1 LKSFYDVVKRRED
14 YRSSKLLT
22 ACDNKDLDMD
32 LIIVAEQQDGLLTLT
47 LNRPAKR
54 NALNTEMYLALTAAL
69 RQATQNDTVH
79 VLLIQGQCDCFT
91 AGNDL
96 ADFMGKSSLDADD
109 PILQFLHTLAD
120 FPKPVIAA
128 VGGPAVGIGT
138 TLLLHCDLVYLAD
151 NARLQLPFVELGL
164 VPEFASSLL
173 LPRLVGHLKAAELLL
188 LAEAIDAEEALRLGL
203 ANKVVA
209 ADTLL
214 TFAREQGL
222 KLAAKPPKAL
232 QKSKALLKQELKQA
246 VHFVIDLEA
255 RAFSLALQGEE
266 AQQRIAQR
274 LKPRG

>member
-1 LKSFYDVVKRRED
+1 M
-14 YRSSKLLT
+14 T

-32 LIIVAEQQDGLLTLT
+32 PIIVAEQQYGLLTLT
-47 LNRPAKR
+47 LNRPDKR

-69 RQATQNDTVH
+69 RQATQDDAVH
-79 VLLIQGQCDCFT
+79 VLLIQGQSDCFT

-96 ADFMGKSSLDADD
+96 ADFMGKNTLEADD

-128 VGGPAVGIGT
+128 VAGPAVGIGT

-173 LPRLVGHLKAAELLL
+173 LPRAVGHLKAAELLL
-188 LAEAIDAEEALRLGL
+188 LAEAIDAGEALRLGL
-203 ANKVVA
+203 ANRVVA
-209 ADTLL
+209 ADALL
-214 TFAREQGL
+214 ALAREQGL
-222 KLAAKPPKAL
+222 KLAAKLPKAL

-266 AQQRIAQR
+266 AQQRIAQK

>member
-1 LKSFYDVVKRRED
+1 
-14 YRSSKLLT
+14 
-22 ACDNKDLDMD
+22 MD
-32 LIIVAEQQDGLLTLT
+32 PIIVAEQQYGLLTLT
-47 LNRPAKR
+47 LNRPDKR

-69 RQATQNDTVH
+69 RQATQDDAVH
-79 VLLIQGQCDCFT
+79 VLLIQGQSDCFT

-96 ADFMGKSSLDADD
+96 ADFMGKNTLEADD

-128 VGGPAVGIGT
+128 VAGPAVGIGT

-173 LPRLVGHLKAAELLL
+173 LPRAVGHLKAAELLL
-188 LAEAIDAEEALRLGL
+188 LAEAIDAGEALRLGL
-203 ANKVVA
+203 ANRVVA
-209 ADTLL
+209 ADALL
-214 TFAREQGL
+214 ALAREQGL

-246 VHFVIDLEA
+246 VHFIIELEA

>member
-1 LKSFYDVVKRRED
+1 M
-14 YRSSKLLT
+14 
-22 ACDNKDLDMD
+22 API
-32 LIIVAEQQDGLLTLT
+32 LIAEQQDGLLTLT
-47 LNRPAKR
+47 LNRPDKR
-54 NALNTEMYLALTAAL
+54 NALNTELYQQLVAAL
-69 RQATQNDTVH
+69 REAAADEEVH
-79 VLLIQGQCDCFT
+79 VLLLQGQQDCFT

-96 ADFMGKSSLDADD
+96 ADFMGKNSLEPDD

-128 VGGPAVGIGT
+128 VAGPAVGIGT
-138 TLLLHCDLVYLAD
+138 TILLHCDLVYLAD

-188 LAEAIDAEEALRLGL
+188 LAEAMDAEEALRLGL

-209 ADTLL
+209 ADGVLS
-214 TFAREQGL
+214 FAREQGL
-222 KLAAKPPKAL
+222 KLAAKPPRAL

-255 RAFSLALQGEE
+255 RAFAQALQGEE
-266 AQQRIAQR
+266 AQQRIAQK
-274 LKPRG
+274 LKRRS